1 MLLAMI
7 QLSKEIPMSVQ
18 IIDNFISNDEAQ
30 ILIDSLVPHLV
41 PSERYGMAETQFEDY
56 KKILKNVYA
65 GKSIFE
71 NEKDHEAGLLFTETV
86 NRVAGKI
93 NDFYGVDVVPLNPM
107 FAEISE
113 GGKNDGLHCD
123 SVQIDGTP
131 WDDENTGL
139 EHLEFSALVY
149 LNTSGVDYEGG
160 SIYFPNQKLDI
171 APKAGQMI
179 FFKGDIDHP
188 HGVSEVTSGKR
199 YALILFY
206 GRSDLAKAY
215 LQYKAG
221 EPMGQP

>member
-7 QLSKEIPMSVQ
+7 QLTKEILMSVQ
-18 IIDNFISNDEAQ
+18 IIDNFISDDDAQ
-30 ILIDSLVPHLV
+30 ALIDGLTPYLVA
-41 PSERYGMAETQFEDY
+41 SERFGMAETLFEDNM
-56 KKILKNVYA
+56 KILKNVYS

-71 NEKDHEAGLLFTETV
+71 NEKDHEAGLLFTETI
-86 NRVAGKI
+86 NRVADKI
-93 NDFYGVDVVPLNPM
+93 NEFYGVDVVPLNPM
-107 FAEISE
+107 LAEISK

-149 LNTSGVDYEGG
+149 LNTSGVDYDGG
-160 SIYFPNQKLDI
+160 VIYFPNQKLNI
-171 APKAGQMI
+171 MPKTGQMI

-206 GRSDLAKAY
+206 GRSNLAKAY

-221 EPMGQP
+221 EPMGQN